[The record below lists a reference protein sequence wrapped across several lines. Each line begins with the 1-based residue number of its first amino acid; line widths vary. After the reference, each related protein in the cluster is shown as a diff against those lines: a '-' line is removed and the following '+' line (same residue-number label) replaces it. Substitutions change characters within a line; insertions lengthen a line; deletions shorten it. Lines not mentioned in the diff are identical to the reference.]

1 MTAEMI
7 TQMISNGMGIVLLIL
22 FMFYTLKQQRE
33 DYQERENKY
42 QELLNE
48 QSTRF
53 DKQDEKL
60 AILTAQQEKILELIE
75 KQNNKEVN
83 LNGCN

>member
-33 DYQERENKY
+33 DFQERESKY
-42 QELLNE
+42 QNLLNE
-48 QSTRF
+48 QSVRF

-75 KQNNKEVN
+75 KQNISKEEVK
-83 LNGCN
+83 

>member
-33 DYQERENKY
+33 DFQERENRY

-60 AILTAQQEKILELIE
+60 ATLTAQQEKILELIE

>member
-33 DYQERENKY
+33 DFQEREQIPRTSKRAKHKVR
-42 QELLNE
+42 Q
-48 QSTRF
+48 
-53 DKQDEKL
+53 
-60 AILTAQQEKILELIE
+60 A
-75 KQNNKEVN
+75 
-83 LNGCN
+83 G

>member
-1 MTAEMI
+1 MI

-33 DYQERENKY
+33 DFQERESKY
-42 QELLNE
+42 QNLLNE
-48 QSTRF
+48 QSVRF

-75 KQNNKEVN
+75 KQNISKEEVK
-83 LNGCN
+83 

>member
-33 DYQERENKY
+33 DFQERESKY
-42 QELLNE
+42 QNLLNE
-48 QSTRF
+48 QSVSF

-60 AILTAQQEKILELIE
+60 ATLTAQQEKILELIE
-75 KQNNKEVN
+75 KQNTVKEEVK
-83 LNGCN
+83 

>member
-33 DYQERENKY
+33 DFQERENKY
-42 QELLNE
+42 QNLLNE
-48 QSTRF
+48 QSVRF

-75 KQNNKEVN
+75 KQNISKEETK
-83 LNGCN
+83 

>member
-33 DYQERENKY
+33 DFQERESKY
-42 QELLNE
+42 QNLLNE
-48 QSTRF
+48 QSVRF

-60 AILTAQQEKILELIE
+60 ATLTAQQEKILELSE
-75 KQNNKEVN
+75 KQNTVKEEVK
-83 LNGCN
+83 

>member
-1 MTAEMI
+1 MNAEMI

-33 DYQERENKY
+33 DFQERENKY

>member
-33 DYQERENKY
+33 DFQEREGKY
-42 QELLNE
+42 QNLLNE
-48 QSTRF
+48 QSVRF

-75 KQNNKEVN
+75 KQNTVKEEVK
-83 LNGCN
+83 

>member
-33 DYQERENKY
+33 DFQERESKY
-42 QELLNE
+42 QNLLNE
-48 QSTRF
+48 QSVRF

-75 KQNNKEVN
+75 KQNTVKEEVE
-83 LNGCN
+83 

>member
-1 MTAEMI
+1 MI

-33 DYQERENKY
+33 DFQERESKY
-42 QELLNE
+42 QNLLNE
-48 QSTRF
+48 QSVRF

-75 KQNNKEVN
+75 KQNTLKEEVK
-83 LNGCN
+83 

>member
-33 DYQERENKY
+33 DFQERESKY
-42 QELLNE
+42 QNLLNE
-48 QSTRF
+48 QSVRF

-75 KQNNKEVN
+75 KQNTLKEEVK
-83 LNGCN
+83 

>member
-33 DYQERENKY
+33 DFQEREEKY
-42 QELLNE
+42 QNLLNE
-48 QSTRF
+48 QSVRF

-75 KQNNKEVN
+75 KQNVKEDKQ
-83 LNGCN
+83 

>member
-33 DYQERENKY
+33 DFQERENKY

-83 LNGCN
+83 QNGCN

>member
-33 DYQERENKY
+33 DFQERENKY
-42 QELLNE
+42 QNLLNE
-48 QSTRF
+48 QSVRF

-60 AILTAQQEKILELIE
+60 VILTAQQEKILELIE
-75 KQNNKEVN
+75 KQNISKEEVK
-83 LNGCN
+83 

>member
-33 DYQERENKY
+33 DFQERENRY
-42 QELLNE
+42 QTLLNE
-48 QSTRF
+48 QSVRF

-60 AILTAQQEKILELIE
+60 ATLTAQQEKILELIE
-75 KQNNKEVN
+75 KQNTVKEEVE
-83 LNGCN
+83 

>member
-7 TQMISNGMGIVLLIL
+7 TQMISNGMGIVLLVL

-33 DYQERENKY
+33 DFQERENKY
-42 QELLNE
+42 QDLHNE

>member
-7 TQMISNGMGIVLLIL
+7 TQMITNGMGIVLLIL

-33 DYQERENKY
+33 DFQERENKY

-75 KQNNKEVN
+75 KQNSKEVN

>member
-33 DYQERENKY
+33 DFQERENRY
-42 QELLNE
+42 RELRNE

>member
-7 TQMISNGMGIVLLIL
+7 KQMISNGMGIVLLIL

-33 DYQERENKY
+33 DFQERESKY
-42 QELLNE
+42 QNLLNE
-48 QSTRF
+48 QSVRF

-75 KQNNKEVN
+75 KQNTVKEEVK
-83 LNGCN
+83 

>member
-33 DYQERENKY
+33 DFQERESKY
-42 QELLNE
+42 QNLLNE
-48 QSTRF
+48 QSMRF

-60 AILTAQQEKILELIE
+60 ATLTAQQEKILELIE
-75 KQNNKEVN
+75 KQNIKEDKQ
-83 LNGCN
+83 

>member
-33 DYQERENKY
+33 DFQERENKY

-83 LNGCN
+83 LRTE

>member
-33 DYQERENKY
+33 DFQERENKY
-42 QELLNE
+42 QTLLNE
-48 QSTRF
+48 QSVRF

-75 KQNNKEVN
+75 KQNTVKEEVK
-83 LNGCN
+83 

>member
-33 DYQERENKY
+33 DFQERESKY
-42 QELLNE
+42 QNLLNE
-48 QSTRF
+48 QSVRF

-75 KQNNKEVN
+75 KQNTVKEEVK
-83 LNGCN
+83 

>member
-7 TQMISNGMGIVLLIL
+7 TQMISNGMGIVLLII

-33 DYQERENKY
+33 DFKERENKY

>member
-33 DYQERENKY
+33 DFQERENKY

-48 QSTRF
+48 QSPRF

>member
-33 DYQERENKY
+33 DFQEREEKY
-42 QELLNE
+42 QNLLKE
-48 QSTRF
+48 QSVRF

-75 KQNNKEVN
+75 KQNVKEDKQ
-83 LNGCN
+83 

>member
-33 DYQERENKY
+33 DFQERESKY
-42 QELLNE
+42 QNLLNE
-48 QSTRF
+48 QSVRF

-60 AILTAQQEKILELIE
+60 AILTEQQEKILELIE
-75 KQNNKEVN
+75 KQNTVKEEVK
-83 LNGCN
+83 

>member
-33 DYQERENKY
+33 DFQERENKY

>member
-33 DYQERENKY
+33 DFQERENKY
-42 QELLNE
+42 QNLLNE
-48 QSTRF
+48 QSVRF

-75 KQNNKEVN
+75 KQNISKEEVK
-83 LNGCN
+83 

>member
-33 DYQERENKY
+33 DFQERENKY

-75 KQNNKEVN
+75 KQNVKEDKQ
-83 LNGCN
+83 

>member
-1 MTAEMI
+1 MI

-33 DYQERENKY
+33 DFQERESKY
-42 QELLNE
+42 QNLLNE
-48 QSTRF
+48 QSVRF

-75 KQNNKEVN
+75 KQNTVKEEVE
-83 LNGCN
+83 

>member
-1 MTAEMI
+1 MI

-33 DYQERENKY
+33 DFQERESKY
-42 QELLNE
+42 QNLLNE
-48 QSTRF
+48 QSVRF

-60 AILTAQQEKILELIE
+60 AILTAQQENILELIE
-75 KQNNKEVN
+75 KQNTVKEEVE
-83 LNGCN
+83 

>member
-33 DYQERENKY
+33 DFQERESKY
-42 QELLNE
+42 QNLLNE
-48 QSTRF
+48 QSVRF

-60 AILTAQQEKILELIE
+60 ATLTAQQEKILELIE
-75 KQNNKEVN
+75 KQNTVKEEVE
-83 LNGCN
+83 

>member
-22 FMFYTLKQQRE
+22 FMSYTLKQQRE
-33 DYQERENKY
+33 DFQEREEKY
-42 QELLNE
+42 QNLLNE
-48 QSTRF
+48 QSVRF

-75 KQNNKEVN
+75 KQNVKEDKQ
-83 LNGCN
+83 